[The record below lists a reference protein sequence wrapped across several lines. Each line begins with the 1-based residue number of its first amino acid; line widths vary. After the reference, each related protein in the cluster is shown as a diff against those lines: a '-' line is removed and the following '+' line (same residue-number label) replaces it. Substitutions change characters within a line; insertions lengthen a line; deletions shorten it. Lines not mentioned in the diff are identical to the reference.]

1 MMNHKRIHPTD
12 LLADPTTDPCVLDVR
27 TASEVATAAL
37 PGALHIPL
45 HELTPERLQS
55 ELEKSGKTD
64 ACVYLL
70 CQGGKRAEKAA
81 EQLQGKTDVELCIIE
96 GGMNAVQQCNTEI
109 IQGSSKALSLE
120 QQVRL
125 IAGLLVLTGVVL
137 GTWVH
142 AGFYGLSAF
151 VGAGL
156 VVAGLTDLCVM
167 GRLLA
172 HAPWNK

>member
-1 MMNHKRIHPTD
+1 MTHQRIQASE
-12 LLADPTTDPCVLDVR
+12 LLADFNDGTCVLDVR
-27 TASEVATAAL
+27 TAPEVAAAAL

-45 HELTPERLQS
+45 HDLTPERLQN
-55 ELEKSGKTD
+55 ELRKHNKVGRR
-64 ACVYLL
+64 VYLL

-81 EQLQGKTDVELCIIE
+81 EQLQGKVDTDLCIID
-96 GGMNAVQQCNTEI
+96 GGMNAVLQCKTPLVT
-109 IQGSSKALSLE
+109 QGRERLSLE

-125 IAGLLVLTGVVL
+125 IAGLLVVIGVAL

-142 AGFYGLSAF
+142 PGFYALSAF

-156 VVAGLTDLCVM
+156 VVAGITDLCLM

-172 HAPWNK
+172 RAPWNK